1 MMEIYENTLVFF
13 LGHYRPETLISASF
27 TYFHDSLHFSLVFY
41 VFCPDL
47 IDFNLNSWFYIS
59 ILIHGFNRG
68 RGELRLG
75 RVSGELTSGECDEI
89 DGNAADDKRR

>member
-1 MMEIYENTLVFF
+1 MTLVSVKFQ
-13 LGHYRPETLISASF
+13 R
-27 TYFHDSLHFSLVFY
+27 
-41 VFCPDL
+41 CPDHAYL
-47 IDFNLNSWFYIS
+47 IDFNPNSWLYIS

-89 DGNAADDKRR
+89 DGNAADDKHR

>member
-1 MMEIYENTLVFF
+1 C
-13 LGHYRPETLISASF
+13 GHRNR
-27 TYFHDSLHFSLVFY
+27 HGFSCRSKRKLDRSNN
-41 VFCPDL
+41 DL
-47 IDFNLNSWFYIS
+47 IDFNPNSWLYIS

-89 DGNAADDKRR
+89 DGNAADDKHR